1 MSHFIWSLSEKKLL
15 AYSETPLAELE
26 NHGTRVNRL
35 AFHPSG
41 AYLATTVHDSSW
53 RMFDLETQTEILFQE
68 GHTKAVYDIDFQC
81 DGSLALSGC
90 VLLKLPPLEISSCS
104 GLDCYGRVW
113 DMRSGR
119 CIFFL
124 EGHQKEILSCNWA
137 PDGYARELR
146 CDERLLKLPAAS
158 TV

>member
-1 MSHFIWSLSEKKLL
+1 MGRRKVSYFTWSFAGERLL
-15 AYSETPLAELE
+15 LCSETPLAELE

-41 AYLATTVHDSSW
+41 AYLATTVHDCSW

-81 DGSLALSGC
+81 DGSLALSAC
-90 VLLKLPPLEISSCS
+90 VLLKLPPPKGLSLCS

-124 EGHQKEILSCNWA
+124 EGHQKEVLSCNWA
-137 PDGYARELR
+137 PDG
-146 CDERLLKLPAAS
+146 
-158 TV
+158 